1 MRSMSLATLAPSVS
15 LAGLWRQ
22 WQGGVVADGAG
33 SAGMLSVVAVPTVIL
48 ACRPQKV
55 ASRVAA
61 SGISDVAAGMLIGV
75 TIAVVIL
82 VCKPREVA
90 CSVDAACSSINIVAN
105 WRTVESMPAV
115 VSGRHRVARS
125 ALATC
130 RSPRAGA

>member
-61 SGISDVAAGMLIGV
+61 SGISDVAAGMVIGV
-75 TIAVVIL
+75 TTAVVIL
-82 VCKPREVA
+82 VCRPREVA
-90 CSVDAACSSINIVAN
+90 SSVDAACWSIIIVAN
-105 WRTVESMPAV
+105 WRTVESRPAV
-115 VSGRHRVARS
+115 VSGRHRVARR

-130 RSPRAGA
+130 SSPRAGA